1 MQNKPVILI
10 ILDGFGVSFE
20 KSGNAVEAA
29 NKPNL
34 DFLEK
39 NFPMTTLQASGV
51 AVGLPWGKSGNSEVG
66 HLAIG
71 SGRVVYNHLPRIIN
85 AIQDQSFFKNEAFL
99 KAAEHVKKNNSRLHL
114 LGLVSSGSVHSYIDH
129 LYALLEFIEKEK
141 IDKSFL
147 HVITDGK
154 DSPPNEGG
162 KFLSQLEE
170 RMAKEFPHTKIASV
184 VGRFYAMDRDAKWD
198 RIKKAYELLTL
209 GKGEKIKKVSQY
221 LNESYKKGVSD
232 EFIEPAF
239 VPTDIGTTAGAPA
252 KTLETAGKPAL
263 VNDGDAMILFN
274 FREDSVREIS
284 EAFIK
289 ENFDSFGRNKLINFL
304 LVTLTE
310 YEKNLPVLVA
320 FPPTDI
326 PWPLGRIV
334 SEAGLK
340 QLRIAE
346 TEKYAHV
353 TYFFNGG
360 KEKPFTGEDRILI
373 QSLPASHF
381 DEVPQMKAEE
391 ITQKILENAGDYDL
405 IVANFANADMVGHT
419 GNFDAAIKAV
429 EALDTVIGKI
439 TGLIVEK
446 NACLIITADHGN
458 IELKMDPLTGEKLT
472 EHSINPV
479 PLIIAANNFKINKER
494 SAEDLAKI
502 KSEVNGVLTDIA
514 PTILELLGIEKPKE
528 MTGKSLL
535 DFLKNQSA

>member
-1 MQNKPVILI
+1 MNMQNKPIILI
-10 ILDGFGVSFE
+10 ILDGFGVSLDRA
-20 KSGNAVEAA
+20 GNAVAVA
-29 NKPNL
+29 QKPNL

-39 NFPMTTLQASGV
+39 NFPMTSLQASGV

-71 SGRVVYNHLPRIIN
+71 SGRVVYNHLPRVIN
-85 AIQDQSFFKNEAFL
+85 AIQDKSFFKNEAFL
-99 KAAEHVKKNNSRLHL
+99 KTAEHVKKNNSKLHL

-141 IDKSFL
+141 IDKAFL

-154 DSPPNEGG
+154 DSPPNEGE
-162 KFLSQLEE
+162 KFLKQLEE
-170 RMAKEFPHTKIASV
+170 RMGKEFPHTKIASV
-184 VGRFYAMDRDAKWD
+184 VGRFYAMDRDANWD
-198 RIKKAYELLTL
+198 RIKKAYELLVL
-209 GKGEKIKKVSQY
+209 GKGEKIKQVSEY
-221 LNESYKKGVSD
+221 LGESYKKGLSD
-232 EFIEPAF
+232 EFIEPA
-239 VPTDIGTTAGAPA
+239 IIQQSTTNNQQSIVQDND
-252 KTLETAGKPAL
+252 AL
-263 VNDGDAMILFN
+263 ILFN

-284 EAFIK
+284 EAIAK
-289 ENFDSFGRNKLINFL
+289 ENFDSFGRNKLVNFL
-304 LVTLTE
+304 LATLTE
-310 YEKNLPVLVA
+310 YEKSLPALVA

-326 PWPLGRIV
+326 PWPLGRII

-360 KEKPFTGEDRILI
+360 KEKPFPGEDRILI
-373 QSLPASHF
+373 PSIPAPHF
-381 DEVPQMKAEE
+381 DEVPEMKAEE
-391 ITQKILENAGDYDL
+391 IIKKIIENVENYDL

-429 EALDTVIGKI
+429 EALDLALGKI
-439 TGLIVEK
+439 ASLIIEK
-446 NACLIITADHGN
+446 NACLIVTADHGN
-458 IELKMDPLTGEKLT
+458 IELKRDPLTGERLT

-479 PLIIAANNFKINKER
+479 PLIIAANNFKIKGGR
-494 SAEDLAKI
+494 SEEDIAKV

-535 DFLKNQSA
+535 NFLKNQI

>member
-1 MQNKPVILI
+1 MLKLKPVILV
-10 ILDGFGVSFE
+10 ILDGFGVSLG
-20 KSGNAVEAA
+20 KAGNAVEAA

-39 NFPMTTLQASGV
+39 NFPLTALQASGV

-85 AIQDQSFFKNEAFL
+85 AIQDKSFFQNEAFL
-99 KAAEHVKKNNSRLHL
+99 KAALHVKKNNSKLHI

-129 LYALLEFIEKEK
+129 LYALLQFVEEQK
-141 IDKSFL
+141 IDKAFL
-147 HVITDGK
+147 HVVTDGK
-154 DSPPNEGG
+154 DSLPNEGE
-162 KFLSQLEE
+162 KFLAQLEE
-170 RMAKEFPHTKIASV
+170 RMQKEFPLIKLASV

-198 RIKKAYELLTL
+198 RIKKAYDLLTS
-209 GKGEKIKKVSQY
+209 GRGEKINEISQY
-221 LNESYKKGVSD
+221 LGESYKKGGSD

-239 VPTDIGTTAGAPA
+239 VSQNET
-252 KTLETAGKPAL
+252 TAGKPAIISD
-263 VNDGDAMILFN
+263 NDTLIIFN

-284 EAFIK
+284 EAFVK
-289 ENFDSFGRNKLINFL
+289 ENFEYFERKKLKNL
-304 LVTLTE
+304 LLITLTE
-310 YEKNLPVLVA
+310 YEKNLPAVVA

-326 PWPLGRIV
+326 PWPLGRVI

-360 KEKPFTGEDRILI
+360 KEKPYPGEDRILI
-373 QSLPASHF
+373 PSIPAPHF
-381 DEVPQMKAEE
+381 DQVPQMKAEE
-391 ITQKILENAGDYDL
+391 ITQKIIENSGAYDL

-429 EALDTVIGKI
+429 EALDKALGKL
-439 TGLIVEK
+439 TSLVLEKHSCLIV
-446 NACLIITADHGN
+446 TADHGN
-458 IELKMDPLTGEKLT
+458 IELKRDPLTGEKLT

-479 PLIIAANNFKINKER
+479 PLILVANNFRIKRGR
-494 SAEDLAKI
+494 SAEELTKL
-502 KSEVNGVLTDIA
+502 KSEANGVLTDIA
-514 PTILELLGIEKPKE
+514 PTILELMDIEKPKE

-535 DFLKNQSA
+535 DFLKNQI